1 MNIDRIKRTPREQR
15 RTVMITIRVTPE
27 ISRWLKLKNYSPTAL
42 FYEAIKELGFRKG
55 GERDEA

>member
-1 MNIDRIKRTPREQR
+1 MNIDRIKRIPRERR

-42 FYEAIKELGFRKG
+42 FYEAIKELGFKEG
-55 GERDEA
+55 GKADAA